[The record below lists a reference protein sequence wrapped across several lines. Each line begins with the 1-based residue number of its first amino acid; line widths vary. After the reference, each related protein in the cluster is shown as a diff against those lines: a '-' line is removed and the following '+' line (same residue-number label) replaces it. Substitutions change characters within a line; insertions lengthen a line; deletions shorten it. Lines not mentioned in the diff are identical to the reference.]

1 MISVYV
7 YDHGVRVQTFRFQDE
22 GFEDD
27 YGEGY
32 VGLEG
37 VLESGEKKHLDIFGC
52 PTVLIEKDVE

>member
-7 YDHGVRVQTFRFQDE
+7 YDNGARIQTFRFQDE

-37 VLESGEKKHLDIFGC
+37 VLESGEKKHLDIFGV